1 MKDLPSSAQS
11 AIEYGVVALLIVII
25 IAGSYKLYKNWTAP
39 EPVKT
44 QSRLICLRAK
54 SFLKSHLKNYAPMSQ
69 NSVPDIINSRST
81 IFSDNR

>member
-44 QSRLICLRAK
+44 QQANMY
-54 SFLKSHLKNYAPMSQ
+54 KNKKLFEKPSKELCSYVTKQCARYNQ
-69 NSVPDIINSRST
+69 Q
-81 IFSDNR
+81 